1 MIKPVVALTLGDP
14 AGIGPEIALKALRK
28 KSLSR
33 ETKLVVIG
41 DLFVLESIARRVPSL
56 PVLPHFATFEEI
68 TRSGTY
74 PCLLDL
80 RHPRFSIPFGRID
93 ARCGRLSMDY
103 LLTAIRLARAKAVD
117 GIVTGPIHKQAWAA
131 AGSKFSGHTEMLAA
145 ATRIRNFA
153 MAFSAKNF
161 LTVLLSTHLPLKD
174 ALSLLSAPLLERKI
188 HLTVRALEEMGS
200 RRARLAVAGVNP
212 HAGEGGLLGDEEIKI
227 FLPVIKK
234 CRRKGLDVSGPYSAD
249 TVYLRAAR
257 GEFDA
262 VLAPYHDQ
270 AMLAVK
276 TLSFGHAT
284 NITLGLPFVRTS
296 VDHGTA
302 FDISGKG
309 LANESAL
316 VDAIEKCRE
325 LIRARQRYRPKRP
338 ERPSC

>member
-1 MIKPVVALTLGDP
+1 MTKPVVALTLGDP

-28 KSLSR
+28 RSLLR
-33 ETKLVVIG
+33 EIKLVFIG
-41 DLFVLESIARRVPSL
+41 DLFVLKRAAHRVPSVPL
-56 PVLPHFATFEEI
+56 PPDFATFEEI
-68 TRSGTY
+68 AASGTY
-74 PCLLDL
+74 PCLLNL
-80 RHPRFSIPFGRID
+80 QHPHFAFSFGRVN
-93 ARCGRLSMDY
+93 ARCGQLSIDY
-103 LLTAIRLARAKAVD
+103 LNTAIRLAQAKAVD

-145 ATRIRNFA
+145 ATRTREFA

-161 LTVLLSTHLPLKD
+161 LTVLLSTHLPLKN
-174 ALSLLSAPLLERKI
+174 ALTLLSGPLLERKI
-188 HLTVRALEEMGS
+188 HLTVRALEELGS
-200 RRARLAVAGVNP
+200 KHPRLAVAGVNP

-227 FLPVIKK
+227 FLPTIKK
-234 CRRKGLDVSGPYSAD
+234 CRRHGLDVSGPYSAD
-249 TVYLRAAR
+249 TVYLRAAG

-302 FDISGKG
+302 FDIAGKG

-316 VDAIEKCRE
+316 VDAIQKCRE
-325 LIRARQRYRPKRP
+325 LIRARQGNRPKSP
-338 ERPSC
+338 ERNSC

>member
-1 MIKPVVALTLGDP
+1 MTNPVVALTLGDP

-28 KSLSR
+28 KNLSPHVN
-33 ETKLVVIG
+33 LILIG
-41 DLFVLESIARRVPSL
+41 DLFVLESIAHRIVPAPDIRPFS
-56 PVLPHFATFEEI
+56 TFEEI
-68 TRSGTY
+68 VDARTY
-74 PCLLDL
+74 PCLLNL
-80 RHPRFSIPFGRID
+80 NHRRFKIAPGHVD
-93 ARCGRLSMDY
+93 ARCGRMSIDY
-103 LLTAIRLARAKAVD
+103 VNTAVCLATAGKID

-131 AGSKFSGHTEMLAA
+131 AGSRFSGHTEMLAS
-145 ATRIRNFA
+145 TTGSRDFA

-174 ALSLLSAPLLERKI
+174 ALALLSVSLLERKVD
-188 HLTVRALEEMGS
+188 LTVKALKEMGV

-227 FLPVIKK
+227 LTPAIRK
-234 CRRKGLDVSGPYSAD
+234 CRRKGLDVSGPYPAD

-276 TLSFGHAT
+276 ALSFGHAT

-302 FDISGKG
+302 FDIAGKG
-309 LANESAL
+309 VASESAL
-316 VDAIEKCRE
+316 VEAIEKCRD
-325 LIRARQRYRPKRP
+325 LIRARRAHGSKY
-338 ERPSC
+338 SH

>member
-1 MIKPVVALTLGDP
+1 MTKPVVALTLGDP

-28 KSLSR
+28 RFLSR
-33 ETKLVVIG
+33 EIKLVLIG
-41 DLFVLESIARRVPSL
+41 DVFVLKSISRLVPSL
-56 PVLPHFATFEEI
+56 PLPSHFATFEKI
-68 TRSGTY
+68 ANSGTY
-74 PCLLDL
+74 PCLLNL
-80 RHPRFSIPFGRID
+80 RHPPFDIPFGRVD
-93 ARCGRLSMDY
+93 ARCGRLSIDY
-103 LLTAIRLARAKAVD
+103 LNTAIRLARAKAVD

-131 AGSKFSGHTEMLAA
+131 AGSAFSGHTEMLAA
-145 ATRIRNFA
+145 ATRTRDFA
-153 MAFSAKNF
+153 MAFSAKGF
-161 LTVLLSTHLPLKD
+161 LTVLLSTHLPLKN

-188 HLTVRALEEMGS
+188 HLTVRALREMGS
-200 RRARLAVAGVNP
+200 QSARLAVAGVNP
-212 HAGEGGLLGDEEIKI
+212 HAGEGGLLGDEELKI
-227 FLPVIKK
+227 FLPAIKK

-302 FDISGKG
+302 FDIAGKG
-309 LANESAL
+309 LANESAM
-316 VDAIEKCRE
+316 VDAIQKCRE
-325 LIRARQRYRPKRP
+325 LIHARQRHRPNRS
-338 ERPSC
+338 EQDSC